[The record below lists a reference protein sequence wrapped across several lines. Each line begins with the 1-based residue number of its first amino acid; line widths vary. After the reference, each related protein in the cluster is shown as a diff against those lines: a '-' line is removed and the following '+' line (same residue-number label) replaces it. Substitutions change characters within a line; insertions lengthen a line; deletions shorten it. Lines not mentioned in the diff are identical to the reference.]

1 MKLYRLFISLTALA
15 TCTSSFAAAP
25 ALQSFLACD
34 QNSLAVVSQ
43 AGLKE
48 RVAHKLE
55 NGKITLSGGTK
66 SDMGQRWMFDT
77 PLTLD
82 GVTLTGFFAE
92 DQDLMGSRIIN
103 WGFYTEQAPDALYA
117 QLSKVPGT
125 ALEKANGIYARA
137 QIWSHKQSAWVPE
150 GGDDNAGKLVTD
162 TAERILMVEPAPGD
176 LAKTSKGMIT
186 CSVQGAVSAAMLK
199 TTRPDLIK

>member
-1 MKLYRLFISLTALA
+1 MKMHRLFISLTALA
-15 TCTSSFAAAP
+15 TCTSSFAATP

-43 AGLKE
+43 PGLKE
-48 RVAHKLE
+48 RVAHKVE

-82 GVTLTGFFAE
+82 GMTLTGFFAE

-125 ALEKANGIYARA
+125 ELEKANGIYARA

-162 TAERILMVEPAPGD
+162 TAERILMVEPAPSD
-176 LAKTSKGMIT
+176 LAKTSNGMIT

-199 TTRPDLIK
+199 ITRPDLIK

>member
-1 MKLYRLFISLTALA
+1 
-15 TCTSSFAAAP
+15 
-25 ALQSFLACD
+25 
-34 QNSLAVVSQ
+34 VVSQ

-82 GVTLTGFFAE
+82 GMTLTGFFAE

-137 QIWSHKQSAWVPE
+137 QIWSQKQSAWVPE

-176 LAKTSKGMIT
+176 LAKTSNGMIT

>member
-1 MKLYRLFISLTALA
+1 MKLHRLFISIAALV

-25 ALQSFLACD
+25 ALQGFLACD
-34 QNSLAVVSQ
+34 QRSLAVLDQ
-43 AGLKE
+43 PGLKE
-48 RVAHKLE
+48 RVSHAVE
-55 NGKITLSGGTK
+55 NGRIVFSGGTK
-66 SDMGQRWMFDT
+66 TDMGQRWMFDK

-82 GVTLTGFFAE
+82 GLTLTGFFAE
-92 DQDLMGSRIIN
+92 DLDLMGSRIIG

-125 ALEKANGIYARA
+125 ELEQANGIYARA
-137 QIWSHKQSAWVPE
+137 QIWSHKQSAWVSE
-150 GGDDNAGKLVTD
+150 GGGDNAGKLVTD
-162 TAERILMVEPAPGD
+162 TAERILMVEPAPAD
-176 LAKTSKGMIT
+176 LAKTSKGMVT

>member
-1 MKLYRLFISLTALA
+1 MKLHRLFISLAALA

-25 ALQSFLACD
+25 ALQGFLACD
-34 QNSLAVVSQ
+34 QNSLAVVNQ
-43 AGLKE
+43 PGLKE
-48 RVAHKLE
+48 RVPHGLE
-55 NGKITLSGGTK
+55 NGKLTFSGGTK
-66 SDMGQRWMFDT
+66 TDMGQRWMFDT

-82 GVTLTGFFAE
+82 GITLTGFFSE
-92 DQDLMGSRIIN
+92 DQDLMGSRIIG

-117 QLSKVPGT
+117 QLSKAPGT
-125 ALEKANGIYARA
+125 ELEKANGIYARP

-150 GGDDNAGKLVTD
+150 GGDTAGKLVTD

-186 CSVQGAVSAAMLK
+186 CSVQGAVNEAMLK
-199 TTRPDLIK
+199 ASRPDLIK